1 MRSQFGEDEYIIQ
14 KFFPHQRHGTY
25 FEAGAMDGHLFSNTI
40 RLAKRGFTGIL
51 VEPNPDEFMKLRRN
65 RPDDVLHQC
74 IIGPTGTDTLS
85 LNIIPSMSSTN
96 FGNPFGGWTTRTVEV
111 NRKPLTDILDGV
123 DKIDFFSLD
132 VEGAELSVL
141 KTMKWDIPV
150 MVWLIENHE
159 GNADFDA
166 IRDLMKRRGYKF
178 VERVHFND
186 VFVHPLFVYDPTVRY
201 TYKNHSIDGVKS
213 FAIPLTFLL
222 LIILFMLLDW

>member
-14 KFFPHQRHGTY
+14 KFFPHQRDGTY
-25 FEAGAMDGHLFSNTI
+25 FEAGAMDGWLFSNTI

-51 VEPNPDEFMKLRRN
+51 VEPNPDEFVKLRRN

-74 IIGPTGTDTLS
+74 TIGPAGTDTLS
-85 LNIIPSMSSTN
+85 LNIIPSMSSTT
-96 FGNPFGGWTTRTVEV
+96 FGNQFAGFTTRTVKV

-141 KTMKWDIPV
+141 KTMKWDVPV

-186 VFVHPLFVYDPTVRY
+186 VFVHPRFAYDPTVRY
-201 TYKNHSIDGVKS
+201 TYKNHSIDGITS
-213 FAIPLTFLL
+213 FATPLALL
-222 LIILFMLLDW
+222 VVMILIMSN

>member
-25 FEAGAMDGHLFSNTI
+25 FEAGAMDGWLFSNTI

-51 VEPNPDEFMKLRRN
+51 VEPNPDEFGKLRRN

-74 IIGPTGTDTLS
+74 TIGPAGTDTLS
-85 LNIIPSMSSTN
+85 LNIIPSMSSTT
-96 FGNPFGGWTTRTVEV
+96 FGSRFAGFTTRTVQV

-141 KTMKWDIPV
+141 QTMKWEVPV

-186 VFVHPLFVYDPTVRY
+186 VFVHPRFAYNPMVRY
-201 TYKNHSIDGVKS
+201 TYKNHSIDGITS
-213 FAIPLTFLL
+213 FATPLALL
-222 LIILFMLLDW
+222 LVVMILIMSN